1 DDGFDLDAYLRRIGY
16 EGPREPSLATL
27 RAIVADHSAA
37 IPFEN
42 IDILLKRGVRLD
54 IATLYSKLVRRRR
67 GGYCF
72 EQNTLLAAALRAL
85 GFSLVTLAARVMRG
99 MPDGAATARAH
110 MLLQVDLPEGPFIA
124 DVGYGNLTPTA
135 PLARRPGE
143 EQATPN
149 EPFRLMPYNGE
160 FVLEACLGDTWDSLY
175 RFGLEPAPP
184 ADYEMGNWYAS
195 TYPGSP
201 FYANL
206 LVARPGPGRR
216 TTLFNRRLTI
226 RDRGGS
232 EARRVVVGIDG
243 YREVLVEHFGLSP
256 ADDELVGITAA
267 MASRSADEEVPRA
280 FVPSLATDLSRDA
293 EV

>member
-1 DDGFDLDAYLRRIGY
+1 MRDVTVDDGFDLDAYLRRIGY

-42 IDILLKRGVRLD
+42 IDVLLKRGVRLD

-85 GFSLVTLAARVMRG
+85 GFSLVTLAARVVRG

-149 EPFRLMPYNGE
+149 EPFRLMPYNSE
-160 FVLEACLGDTWDSLY
+160 LVLEARLGDTWDSLY

-232 EARRVVVGIDG
+232 VARRVLVGIDG
-243 YREVLVEHFGLSP
+243 YREALVEHFGLSP

-280 FVPSLATDLSRDA
+280 FV
-293 EV
+293 